1 MYKTMTIA
9 NVAYIYIY
17 IYIYKAVKRV
27 DPKSS
32 HHKEITFSL
41 FLFFN
46 SCMTA

>member
-1 MYKTMTIA
+1 MTIA
-9 NVAYIYIY
+9 NVACIY

-46 SCMTA
+46 SCMTAWDDRH